1 MNDFRSDVNSSEHV
15 DEKQASSSLS
25 ANCLH
30 TSCLNMSPQSSHTPC
45 LQPLI
50 PTPCYSPSP
59 SENHIK
65 MNDNS
70 IDARKWT
77 PQGSPPN
84 RPQGSPRRTPEQLKA
99 LADSSRYWENVKTS
113 NKQPTNNE
121 GLPFTVLNYN
131 ILAQTLL
138 EGHSYLYQQCDM
150 DDLKWT
156 VRFKRITCE
165 ISAIKPDIICL
176 QEVQDIHSYQILS
189 HLDQLGYEGIF
200 KQKTGTRE
208 DGCAI
213 YFRKSMFELAQCE
226 SVEFLQPEIDLLNR
240 DNIGLMIKLR
250 PLSLPDSL
258 FVVCTTHLLYN
269 PRRDDV
275 RLAQMQVF
283 LAEID
288 RFSFQSN
295 ANNRIPTHLPIIMT
309 GDFNSVP
316 VSPVTALVADGNYNL
331 DQFPTNLQ
339 LIQVT
344 SSCQH
349 LGVYLQRNKDHDV
362 KSSMLYNS
370 EIQQRNQA
378 SYRNMERIAKDY
390 AHLFNNSFVRHNL
403 NFKSVYNHMKK
414 DGEYEATT
422 FQETWVTVDYI
433 YYSSGPNNTLQVLQR
448 FRLPTVGECQNMGA
462 IPNSHFGSDHLS
474 LAAKFIL
481 TCSPPDSPN
490 ADVSGSS

>member
-1 MNDFRSDVNSSEHV
+1 
-15 DEKQASSSLS
+15 
-25 ANCLH
+25 
-30 TSCLNMSPQSSHTPC
+30 
-45 LQPLI
+45 
-50 PTPCYSPSP
+50 
-59 SENHIK
+59 

-70 IDARKWT
+70 IVAKKWT
-77 PQGSPPN
+77 PLDSLPNSP
-84 RPQGSPRRTPEQLKA
+84 QDSPKRNPEQLKL
-99 LADSSRYWENVKTS
+99 LANSSRYWENVKTP
-113 NKQPTNNE
+113 NEQPTNNE

-138 EGHSYLYQQCDM
+138 EGHSYLYNKCDT

-156 VRFKRITCE
+156 VRFKRITSE
-165 ISAIKPDIICL
+165 ISSMKPDIICL
-176 QEVQDIHSYQILS
+176 QEVQNIHSHQILS

-213 YFRKSMFELAQCE
+213 YFRKSMFELVQCE

-250 PLSLPDSL
+250 PRSLPDSL

-269 PRRDDV
+269 PRRNDV

-295 ANNRIPTHLPIIMT
+295 ANNPIPTHLPIIMT
-309 GDFNSVP
+309 GDFNSLP
-316 VSPVTALVADGNYNL
+316 ASPVTALVADGNYIL
-331 DQFPTNLQ
+331 EQFHTDLQ

-349 LGVYLQRNKDHDV
+349 LGVYLQRNKDQEF

-370 EIQQRNQA
+370 EMRQ
-378 SYRNMERIAKDY
+378 SYQTNYRSMKRIAKDY
-390 AHLFNNSFVRHNL
+390 AHLFNNSFVKHHL
-403 NFKSVYNHMKK
+403 NFKSVYNHRKE

-422 FQETWVTVDYI
+422 FQEAWVTVDYI
-433 YYSSGPNNTLQVLQR
+433 YYSSGPSNALQVSQR
-448 FRLPTVGECQNMGA
+448 FRLPTVRECENMGA

-481 TCSPPDSPN
+481 PYLPPDSPN
-490 ADVSGSS
+490 ADTSGSL

>member
-1 MNDFRSDVNSSEHV
+1 MNDLRSDVNSSEHV
-15 DEKQASSSLS
+15 DEKQASGSLS
-25 ANCLH
+25 AASLCLQA
-30 TSCLNMSPQSSHTPC
+30 SFLNTCPKSSHTPC
-45 LQPLI
+45 QQPLNI
-50 PTPCYSPSP
+50 LGP

-65 MNDNS
+65 MNDNG
-70 IDARKWT
+70 IDAGKLT
-77 PQGSPPN
+77 LQSSPPN
-84 RPQGSPRRTPEQLKA
+84 SQQNSPRRNPEQLKV
-99 LADSSRYWENVKTS
+99 LADSSRFWENIKTS
-113 NKQPTNNE
+113 NNQPNNDE

-138 EGHSYLYQQCDM
+138 EGHSYLYHKCDV
-150 DDLKWT
+150 DDLKWI

-165 ISAIKPDIICL
+165 ISSIKPDIICL
-176 QEVQDIHSYQILS
+176 QEVQDIHSHQILS
-189 HLDQLGYEGIF
+189 HLNQLGYEGIF

-226 SVEFLQPEIDLLNR
+226 SVEFLQPDVDLLNR

-295 ANNRIPTHLPIIMT
+295 ANNPIPTHLPIIMT
-309 GDFNSVP
+309 GDFNSLP
-316 VSPVTALVADGNYNL
+316 VSPVTALVAHGNYNL
-331 DQFPTNLQ
+331 DQFPTSLQ

-349 LGVYLQRNKDHDV
+349 LGVYLQRIKDQKF

-370 EIQQRNQA
+370 EIQQSYQA
-378 SYRNMERIAKDY
+378 NYRRMESIGKDY

-403 NFKSVYNHMKK
+403 NFKSVYDHKK
-414 DGEYEATT
+414 EEGEYEATT
-422 FQETWVTVDYI
+422 FQEAWVTVDYI
-433 YYSSGPNNTLQVLQR
+433 YYSSGPSNNLQVLRR
-448 FRLPTVGECQNMGA
+448 FRLPTVDECQKMGA
-462 IPNSHFGSDHLS
+462 LPNSHFGSDHLS
-474 LAAKFIL
+474 LAANFIL
-481 TCSPPDSPN
+481 TCTPPDTPAVPT
-490 ADVSGSS
+490 ADASSSL